1 MISGRIRLQG
11 IHDGKVNT
19 ITEQDFDRVRL
30 MSEFKKRDAERKGG
44 KKQENRSKKL
54 IEENL
59 DDLRDISG
67 EEK

>member
-1 MISGRIRLQG
+1 
-11 IHDGKVNT
+11 
-19 ITEQDFDRVRL
+19 
-30 MSEFKKRDAERKGG
+30 MSEFKKRSAERKGG
-44 KKQENRSKKL
+44 KKQENRSQKL